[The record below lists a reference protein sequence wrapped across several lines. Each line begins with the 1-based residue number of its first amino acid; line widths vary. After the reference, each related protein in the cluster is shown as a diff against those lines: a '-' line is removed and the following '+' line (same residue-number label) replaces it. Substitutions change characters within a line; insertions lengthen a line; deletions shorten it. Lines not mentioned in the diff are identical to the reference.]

1 MKTKWVVYLIIMLV
15 ITSFYSSCSF
25 LPYGNKAPAIDSTPL
40 TSTKVE
46 QVYTY
51 DVDANDFE
59 NDALTYSL
67 LTYPKGMTIDAVTG
81 VIKWTPTKEQIE
93 EHEVAVNVE
102 DRWRNDIQ
110 NFTIEASDILLTSI
124 DVVPSS
130 ITLTETYSNLLTQNF
145 LTITAN
151 YDYGPSKSIAL
162 SECNYKSSDA
172 NKAFVGHTG
181 VISGTSKGSAVITV
195 SYTENGITKSD
206 TIDVIVAPFI
216 AGDD

>member
-1 MKTKWVVYLIIMLV
+1 MKTKWVQYLLIVL
-15 ITSFYSSCSF
+15 ITASFYSGCSF

-51 DVDANDFE
+51 DVNANDLE
-59 NDALTYSL
+59 NDVLTYSL
-67 LTYPKGMTIDAVTG
+67 LTYPEGMTIDTVTG
-81 VIKWTPTKEQIE
+81 VINWTPMKKQIG
-93 EHEVAVNVE
+93 EHEVTVNVE
-102 DRWRNDIQ
+102 DGWRNDIQ
-110 NFTIEASDILLTSI
+110 NFTIEASDILLTSL

-145 LTITAN
+145 LKVTAN

-172 NKAFVGHTG
+172 NIAFVGHAG
-181 VISGTSKGSAVITV
+181 VISGTSKGSAIITV
-195 SYTENGITKSD
+195 SYTENGVTKSD
-206 TIDVIVAPFI
+206 TIEVIVTPFI

>member
-1 MKTKWVVYLIIMLV
+1 MKTKWVLYLLIVL
-15 ITSFYSSCSF
+15 ITVSFYGGCSF

-51 DVDANDFE
+51 DVNTNDFE
-59 NDALTYSL
+59 NDVLTYSL
-67 LTYPKGMTIDAVTG
+67 LTYPKGMTIDTITG
-81 VIKWTPTKEQIE
+81 VINWTPTKEQVG
-93 EHEVAVNVE
+93 EHEVTVNVE
-102 DRWRNDIQ
+102 DRWRKDIQ
-110 NFTIEASDILLTSI
+110 NFTLDASDILLTSI

-195 SYTENGITKSD
+195 SYTENGIKKSD
-206 TIDVIVAPFI
+206 TIDVIVTPFI

>member
-1 MKTKWVVYLIIMLV
+1 MKTKWVQYLLIVL
-15 ITSFYSSCSF
+15 ITASFYSGCSF

-51 DVDANDFE
+51 DVNANDLE
-59 NDALTYSL
+59 NDVLTYSL
-67 LTYPKGMTIDAVTG
+67 LTYPEGMTIDTVTG
-81 VIKWTPTKEQIE
+81 VINWTPMKKQIG
-93 EHEVAVNVE
+93 EHEVTVNVE

-110 NFTIEASDILLTSI
+110 NFTIEASDILLTSL

-145 LTITAN
+145 LKVTAN

-172 NKAFVGHTG
+172 NIAFVGHAG
-181 VISGTSKGSAVITV
+181 VISGTSKGSAIITV
-195 SYTENGITKSD
+195 SYTENGVTKSD
-206 TIDVIVAPFI
+206 TIEVIVTPFI

>member
-1 MKTKWVVYLIIMLV
+1 MKTKWMLYLLIVL
-15 ITSFYSSCSF
+15 ITASFYGGCSF
-25 LPYGNKAPAIDSTPL
+25 LPYGNKAPAIDSAPL

-46 QVYTY
+46 QVYTH
-51 DVDANDFE
+51 DVNANDLE
-59 NDALTYSL
+59 DDVLTYSL
-67 LTYPKGMTIDAVTG
+67 LTYPEGMTIDTVTG
-81 VIKWTPTKEQIE
+81 VINWTPMKEQIGE
-93 EHEVAVNVE
+93 YEVTVNVE

-124 DVVPSS
+124 DVIPSS

-206 TIDVIVAPFI
+206 IIDVIVTPFI

>member
-1 MKTKWVVYLIIMLV
+1 MKTKWVLYSLIVL
-15 ITSFYSSCSF
+15 ITASFYSGCSF
-25 LPYGNKAPAIDSTPL
+25 LPYGNKAPTIDSTPL

-51 DVDANDFE
+51 DVNANDLE
-59 NDALTYSL
+59 NDVLTYSL
-67 LTYPKGMTIDAVTG
+67 LTYPEGMTIDTVTG
-81 VIKWTPTKEQIE
+81 VINWTPIKEQIG
-93 EHEVAVNVE
+93 EHEVTVNVE
-102 DRWRNDIQ
+102 DRWRNGIQ

-130 ITLTETYSNLLTQNF
+130 ITLTETYSNLSTQNF

-195 SYTENGITKSD
+195 SFMENGITKSD
-206 TIDVIVAPFI
+206 TIDVIVTPFI